1 MEMMMRACIKAD
13 PVDQTRILEALR
25 RRRQTVEELAL
36 YPELIDNRINGWTT
50 PRSFTEESCSGSPGG
65 AGGSTRLT
73 TSTSKPGAL
82 VSQIQRPDLPS
93 GGIRT
98 FLARKTLA
106 SSLSQSNLAGLAVM
120 QQIASSSPQLEPA
133 SDLGRLASL
142 VVPRPEFWDT
152 NIREARG
159 FLSLRTRQTGGKS
172 VDAMISLHRN
182 MLTIHMQSLPGGA
195 FDQRRV
201 SIPVDRLIVTIRQL
215 EFEMLFLSCST
226 EASGEIL
233 CVCKDQTARN
243 KWLYI
248 FRRVKGVKVYPMQP
262 LIATPCPAAGPCTLQ
277 RTHTT

>member
-1 MEMMMRACIKAD
+1 MHM
-13 PVDQTRILEALR
+13 
-25 RRRQTVEELAL
+25 
-36 YPELIDNRINGWTT
+36 
-50 PRSFTEESCSGSPGG
+50 
-65 AGGSTRLT
+65 
-73 TSTSKPGAL
+73 
-82 VSQIQRPDLPS
+82 
-93 GGIRT
+93 
-98 FLARKTLA
+98 
-106 SSLSQSNLAGLAVM
+106 
-120 QQIASSSPQLEPA
+120 ASSSPQLEPA

-159 FLSLRTRQTGGKS
+159 VVSLRARQTGGKS

-195 FDQRRV
+195 FDQRMV

-215 EFEMLFLSCST
+215 LFEMLFLSYST

-233 CVCKDQTARN
+233 CICKDQTTRN

-248 FRRVKGVKVYPMQP
+248 FRRVKGVKVHPLQP

-277 RTHTT
+277 RTHTM